1 MVSAV
6 ISCHEKVG
14 IALLLFSPGRKMDNV
29 FILLVNLIE
38 LLTSPMK
45 TYEKELEQSTLTII
59 REGLVILT
67 LFLTYIFGEN
77 DSLDIGEVFGKLTL
91 DGLWLIQDRI
101 LKYGSESGTI
111 CHRDILAATVQSAEA
126 MRSLLSHD

>member
-1 MVSAV
+1 MQTNIPLLKLVHGACSLFLRLQLVKAGDSTRRLALISETLRIVSAV

-67 LFLTYIFGEN
+67 LFLT
-77 DSLDIGEVFGKLTL
+77 
-91 DGLWLIQDRI
+91 
-101 LKYGSESGTI
+101 
-111 CHRDILAATVQSAEA
+111 
-126 MRSLLSHD
+126 